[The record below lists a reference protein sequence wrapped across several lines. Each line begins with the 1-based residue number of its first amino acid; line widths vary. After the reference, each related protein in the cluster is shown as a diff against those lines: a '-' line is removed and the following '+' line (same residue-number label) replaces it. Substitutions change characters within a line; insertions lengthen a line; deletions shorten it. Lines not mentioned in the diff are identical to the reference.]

1 MESTNE
7 KRSNKSIIIIIL
19 AAVVLIGAGVIIAQC
34 LMFGSASEP
43 HPYLS
48 AGRWAHYDEHIG
60 ENLNIR
66 FSEDGEYFY
75 ACDCGEP
82 VGDSDIYDSYKYNSK
97 SGVITL
103 SGPEDNKAEAKLV
116 YCDKYYLALV
126 IDGAF
131 TLFENTDCPVVDQP
145 HESAERYV
153 PANAP
158 LLTILAYDAESKSLT
173 VAPYDYDGD
182 AADLFEDAVTK
193 VEFAEQLDFYDV
205 SVKVENDEAR
215 VTKSPVMPYKYNL
228 IGEDYSHG
236 YVTFDDEGKVTGAV
250 FYGELIIQ

>member
-1 MESTNE
+1 MDTTTQ
-7 KRSNKSIIIIIL
+7 KPNKKPFIIIIL
-19 AAVVLIGAGVIIAQC
+19 LAAVLIGAGVIIAQC

-48 AGRWAHYDEHIG
+48 AGRWAHYDEIIG
-60 ENLNIR
+60 ENLNIT
-66 FSEDGEYFY
+66 FGEDGGYFY

-97 SGVITL
+97 TGVITL
-103 SGPEDNKAEAKLV
+103 SGPDGEKAEAKLV

-131 TLFENTDCPVVDQP
+131 SLFENTDCPVVDQP
-145 HESAERYV
+145 HESAAHYIPE
-153 PANAP
+153 NAP
-158 LLTILAYDAESKSLT
+158 LLAVLAFDSEKRSLT

-182 AADLFEDAVTK
+182 AADLFEDAVTDLD
-193 VEFAEQLDFYDV
+193 FSEQLDFYDV
-205 SVKVENDEAR
+205 SVRVENGEAS
-215 VTKSPVMPYKYNL
+215 VTKTPVMPYKYNL

-236 YVTFDDEGKVTGAV
+236 YVTFDDEGRVTGAV
-250 FYGELIIQ
+250 FYGELIVQ

>member
-1 MESTNE
+1 MNQTNE
-7 KRSNKSIIIIIL
+7 KRSNKSILIIIL
-19 AAVVLIGAGVIIAQC
+19 AALVLIGAGVIIAQC
-34 LMFGSASEP
+34 LLFGSVNEP

-48 AGRWAHYDEHIG
+48 AGDWAHYDEIIG
-60 ENLNIR
+60 ENLNIT
-66 FSEDGEYFY
+66 FGEDGGYFY

-97 SGVITL
+97 TGVITL
-103 SGPEDNKAEAKLV
+103 SGPENDKAEAKLV
-116 YCDKYYLALV
+116 YCDKYYLGLV

-131 TLFENTDCPVVDQP
+131 TLFENIDVPVEDQP

-153 PANAP
+153 PANSP
-158 LLTILAYDAESKSLT
+158 LLAVLAFDSENKKLT

-182 AADLFEDAVTK
+182 AAELFEDAITDL
-193 VEFAEQLDFYDV
+193 EFAEQLDFYDV
-205 SVKVENDEAR
+205 SVKVENGEAR

-236 YVTFDDEGKVTGAV
+236 YVTFDDEGRVTGAI
-250 FYGELIIQ
+250 FYGELIVQ